1 MTTILGLSG
10 SLRRASFNAGLL
22 RAAVELAPSGV
33 TIEVGDI
40 RDVPLYDADEEAKS
54 GLPPAVERLQQ
65 QLAAADGLLL
75 SLIHI

>member
-54 GLPPAVERLQQ
+54 GLCL
-65 QLAAADGLLL
+65 LYTSDAADE
-75 SLIHI
+75 